1 MKNEVKTTNIR
12 FNLGKEIQ
20 KKAWQYLQTM
30 DKKKFKSY
38 SNAVSIAIVY
48 FFERYY
54 RSENDPYLETREKEE
69 KFIERIVSSVESS
82 IEKSLPFFLSGC
94 AAVINSSSF
103 PPPEKSKP
111 EENFDWDFL
120 GE

>member
-69 KFIERIVSSVESS
+69 KFMLTEPTKHLFLVIHRIESM
-82 IEKSLPFFLSGC
+82 
-94 AAVINSSSF
+94 N
-103 PPPEKSKP
+103 
-111 EENFDWDFL
+111 
-120 GE
+120 